1 MVGLSENWQHQTS
14 PRMQLQH
21 CCRINFNDVGV
32 TEYRIKINIQKEKQT
47 NKKKE
52 EKSEKALNMT
62 FAVHLMS
69 AVGSTWWPYV

>member
-1 MVGLSENWQHQTS
+1 
-14 PRMQLQH
+14 MQLQH
-21 CCRINFNDVGV
+21 CCRIYFNDVGV

-52 EKSEKALNMT
+52 KRKEKSEKALMVT

-69 AVGSTWWPYV
+69 AVGSTWWPDLWRI

>member
-1 MVGLSENWQHQTS
+1 MATS
-14 PRMQLQH
+14 NFPEDAAATLLQ
-21 CCRINFNDVGV
+21 DLQ
-32 TEYRIKINIQKEKQT
+32 YRIKINIQKEKQT

-69 AVGSTWWPYV
+69 AVGSTWWPDV